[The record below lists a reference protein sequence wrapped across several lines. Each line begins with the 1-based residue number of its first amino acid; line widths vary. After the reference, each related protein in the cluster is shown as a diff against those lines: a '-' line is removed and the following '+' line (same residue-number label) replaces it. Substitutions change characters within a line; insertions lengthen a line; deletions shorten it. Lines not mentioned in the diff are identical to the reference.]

1 MHYDSFPEF
10 KGGLKEVP
18 SFPATVSDA
27 KIDILF
33 QYYNLARGQAQ
44 LTLGRLADTQKE
56 RESRGSV
63 FEGGKGQLLLT
74 LRAQGF
80 STKKPAANEFA
91 GASAVGRGVLQ
102 QEWKDGKMQVASRS
116 DWEKKSTQQQMETML
131 GNMWSIWLNDAYILG
146 GIHGHVEFDLVSKVD
161 FKPNPAGD
169 FPFNVTQREL
179 FGLLMFGY
187 SSGQPPKPTT
197 YRCTNPQLADSATF
211 KTYVAQMEKREAE
224 ARATTAP

>member
-1 MHYDSFPEF
+1 MHSNSFPEF
-10 KGGLKEVP
+10 KGGLREVP

-33 QYYNLARGQAQ
+33 QYYNLARRQAQ

-56 RESRGSV
+56 RGSLGTV
-63 FEGGKGQLLLT
+63 FEGGKSQLLLT
-74 LRAQGF
+74 LRATGF
-80 STKKPAANEFA
+80 STQKPAANEFA
-91 GASAVGRGVLQ
+91 GASAVRGGVLQ
-102 QEWKDGKMQVASRS
+102 QEWKDGKMQVAARS

-161 FKPNPAGD
+161 LKPNPAGD

-179 FGLLMFGY
+179 IGLLTFGY
-187 SSGQPPKPTT
+187 STGLPPKLTT
-197 YRCTNPQLADSATF
+197 YRCTNLQLADSATF
-211 KTYVAQMEKREAE
+211 KTYIAQMEMREAE
-224 ARATTAP
+224 ARAQRVP